1 LRTFGAKV
9 FGAVL
14 VLTGL
19 SVILDQQGIM
29 KGGMSSDI
37 KAQTSL
43 DPVMFS
49 DVEGVDEAKADLE
62 EIVEFLKN
70 PKKYVDI
77 GGRRFQRVSCFMV
90 RYDTLRQFKYLAWNW
105 KDSASKGCSR
115 GSRSSI
121 LSNVWV
127 CLSIYS
133 YPSSSEFDEMYVG
146 VGAVCNCLQL
156 LGRILLALSLSM
168 KLVCS
173 SRFYKHRCLWWQEK
187 WPRSESF

>member
-1 LRTFGAKV
+1 MRTFGAKV

-77 GGRRFQRVSCFMV
+77 GGR
-90 RYDTLRQFKYLAWNW
+90 LP
-105 KDSASKGCSR
+105 KG
-115 GSRSSI
+115 
-121 LSNVWV
+121 V
-127 CLSIYS
+127 
-133 YPSSSEFDEMYVG
+133 
-146 VGAVCNCLQL
+146 L
-156 LGRILLALSLSM
+156 LHGP
-168 KLVCS
+168 V
-173 SRFYKHRCLWWQEK
+173 
-187 WPRSESF
+187 